1 MGSRLL
7 PEPRVEGRVF
17 LMASEA
23 DLIAALKAIFEATG
37 DKDERVLVGI
47 GDDAAVIAQPKGKV
61 ALATDIAV
69 EGVHF
74 NRSWSSLFEIGA
86 KITAANLADI
96 YAMGGKPEYLLVA
109 AALPKGFEVPEIQEL
124 ARGIVDEAA
133 KVGARVVGGD
143 LTASQSLVISIAVYG
158 SIKDPVL
165 RSGAKVGDLV
175 IINDLPGASA
185 AGLALL
191 QQGIKDER
199 TLPHRRPIV
208 DYIAARDFAL
218 AGVSAMADVS
228 DGLISELSHIAK
240 ASGVGIEIRTDE
252 PIDFHGGEDHVFVA
266 TISPHLPFP
275 RQAIEIGRVV
285 LGKGV
290 RINGEPASHKGFMHF
305 PE

>member
-23 DLIAALKAIFEATG
+23 ELIAALKAIFEA
-37 DKDERVLVGI
+37 DADERVLVGI
-47 GDDAAVIAQPKGKV
+47 GDDAAVISQPKGKV

-109 AALPKGFEVPEIQEL
+109 AALPQGFEVSEIQEL

-165 RSGAKVGDLV
+165 RSGAKIGDLV

-199 TLPHRRPIV
+199 TLPHRRPSV

-252 PIDFHGGEDHVFVA
+252 PIDFNGGEDHVFVA

-290 RINGEPASHKGFMHF
+290 RINGEPASHKGFTHF

>member
-1 MGSRLL
+1 
-7 PEPRVEGRVF
+7 
-17 LMASEA
+17 MANESE
-23 DLIAALKAIFEATG
+23 LIAAVKAIFESAP
-37 DKDERVLVGI
+37 DDRVLIGI
-47 GDDAAVIAQPKGKV
+47 GDDGAVISQEKGKV
-61 ALATDIAV
+61 VLATDISV

-74 NRSWSSLFEIGA
+74 NRDWSSLFEIGA

-109 AALPKGFEVPEIQEL
+109 AALPAGFEVSEIQEL
-124 ARGIVDEAA
+124 ARGIVDEAS
-133 KVGARVVGGD
+133 KVGARVIGGD
-143 LTASQSLVISIAVYG
+143 ITASEKLVVSIAVYG
-158 SIKDPVL
+158 SVKDAIT

-175 IINDLPGASA
+175 IISDLPGASA

-191 QQGIKDER
+191 KEGIKDER
-199 TLPHRRPIV
+199 TLAHRRPIV
-208 DYIAARDFAL
+208 NYNAARDFAL
-218 AGVSAMADVS
+218 AGVSAMCDVS
-228 DGLISELSHIAK
+228 DGLTSELLHIAK

-252 PIDFHGGEDHVFVA
+252 AIDFNGGEDHIFVA

-290 RINGEPASHKGFMHF
+290 RINGEIANHQGFTHF

>member
-1 MGSRLL
+1 
-7 PEPRVEGRVF
+7 
-17 LMASEA
+17 MANESE
-23 DLIAALKAIFEATG
+23 LIAAVKAIFESAP
-37 DKDERVLVGI
+37 DARVLIGI
-47 GDDAAVIAQPKGKV
+47 GDDGAVISQEKGKV
-61 ALATDIAV
+61 VLATDISV

-109 AALPKGFEVPEIQEL
+109 AALPQGFEVPEIQEL
-124 ARGIVDEAA
+124 ARGIVDEAS

-143 LTASQSLVISIAVYG
+143 ITASEKLVISIAVYG
-158 SIKDPVL
+158 SVKEPIK
-165 RSGAKVGDLV
+165 RSGAQVGDLV
-175 IINDLPGASA
+175 IISDVPGASA
-185 AGLALL
+185 LGLALL
-191 QQGIKDER
+191 KEGIADER
-199 TLPHRRPIV
+199 TLAHRRPIV
-208 DYIAARDFAL
+208 NYAAARDFAL
-218 AGVSAMADVS
+218 AGVSAMCDVS
-228 DGLISELSHIAK
+228 DGLTSELLHIAK

-252 PIDFHGGEDHVFVA
+252 AIDFNGGEDHIFVA

-290 RINGEPASHKGFMHF
+290 RINGEMATHQGFTHF

>member
-7 PEPRVEGRVF
+7 PEPRVEGSVF
-17 LMASEA
+17 SMASEA
-23 DLIAALKAIFEATG
+23 ELIAALKAIFEAG
-37 DKDERVLVGI
+37 ADERVLVGI
-47 GDDAAVIAQPKGKV
+47 GDDAAVISQPKGKV

-109 AALPKGFEVPEIQEL
+109 AALPEGFEVPEIQEL

-143 LTASQSLVISIAVYG
+143 LTASQTLVISIAVYG

-165 RSGAKVGDLV
+165 RSGAQVGDLV
-175 IINDLPGASA
+175 IVNDLPGASA

-191 QQGIKDER
+191 QQGIRDER
-199 TLPHRRPIV
+199 TWPHRRPIV

-228 DGLISELSHIAK
+228 DGLVSELSHIAK

-252 PIDFHGGEDHVFVA
+252 LIDFHGGEDHVFVA